1 MKRTLSIIL
10 LCAFVSAIVLQDLAF
25 ADKRAQYTLAVL
37 LFDSNGKL
45 SESETSMLTERLQSE
60 LQKTGVFELMDRSI
74 VESTLQRVS
83 FSEVGCSDLDCAVQA
98 GRNLGA
104 QVVVNGSVRKVG
116 SQFFLDV
123 NMVHVGSGQSVNSV
137 KEDFDGDFDRL
148 KGYMA
153 TVARKLIGAQ
163 AGVQSVS
170 RQEAAEPTNDDY
182 NNREP
187 IGINDGGS
195 RGGTN
200 YLMIGLIAAGAV
212 GAGVLIS
219 KAANKDDNGGN
230 NGGGNNNGTKLPGP
244 PGFPTP

>member
-10 LCAFVSAIVLQDLAF
+10 LCAFVSTIVLQDLAF
-25 ADKRAQYTLAVL
+25 ADKRTQYTLAVL

-45 SESETSMLTERLQSE
+45 SESETSMLTERLQTE
-60 LQKTGVFELMDRSI
+60 LQKTGVFELMDRST

-116 SQFFLDV
+116 SLFFLDV

-170 RQEAAEPTNDDY
+170 RQEAAEPTGDNY
-182 NNREP
+182 NEP

-195 RGGTN
+195 GGGTN
-200 YLMIGLIAAGAV
+200 FLMIGLIAAGAV

-219 KAANKDDNGGN
+219 KAANKDDNN
-230 NGGGNNNGTKLPGP
+230 NGGNNNNGSILPGP
-244 PGFPTP
+244 PGFPSN

>member
-10 LCAFVSAIVLQDLAF
+10 LCAFVSTIVLQDLAF
-25 ADKRAQYTLAVL
+25 AGKRTQYTLAVL

-45 SESETSMLTERLQSE
+45 SESETSMLTERLQTE
-60 LQKTGVFELMDRSI
+60 LQKTGVFELMDRST

-116 SQFFLDV
+116 SLFFLDV

-170 RQEAAEPTNDDY
+170 REEAAEPASDY
-182 NNREP
+182 SEP

-195 RGGTN
+195 GGGTN
-200 YLMIGLIAAGAV
+200 FLMIGLIAAGAV

-230 NGGGNNNGTKLPGP
+230 NGGGNNNGTQLPGP
-244 PGFPTP
+244 PGFPSN

>member
-10 LCAFVSAIVLQDLAF
+10 LGAFVSTITLQDLAF
-25 ADKRAQYTLAVL
+25 ADKRTQYTLAVL

-45 SESETSMLTERLQSE
+45 SESETSMLTERLQIE
-60 LQKTGVFELMDRSI
+60 LQKTGVFELMDRSM

-116 SQFFLDV
+116 SMYFLDV

-148 KGYMA
+148 KSYMA

-170 RQEAAEPTNDDY
+170 RQEAAEPTSDDY
-182 NNREP
+182 NNEP

-195 RGGTN
+195 GGGTN
-200 YLMIGLIAAGAV
+200 FLMIGLIAAGAV

-219 KAANKDDNGGN
+219 KAANKDDNN
-230 NGGGNNNGTKLPGP
+230 NGGGNNNGSILPGP
-244 PGFPTP
+244 PGFPSN